1 MFNLL
6 CLLTLDI
13 PQRKSST
20 RKKDLPVLCIWFCYY
35 MKNKVWSAK
44 FSCGHSLYMWLSTGS
59 EHLSPFFSCDT
70 CEQSLGCLVKIVVLF
85 WEPDIKLQHNSLQ
98 KEWQCPSRATYLQL
112 CRAWTFSQ
120 QIWSFLGNLHSKIKK
135 WKGRMPLH
143 CLFSLRSPPCVLI
156 LMYT

>member
-1 MFNLL
+1 MLVNSRYPTRGSLAQGRKTFQFCVSGFAITWKTKYGLPGSAVGIH
-6 CLLTLDI
+6 CICGWALDQSI
-13 PQRKSST
+13 FP
-20 RKKDLPVLCIWFCYY
+20 P
-35 MKNKVWSAK
+35 
-44 FSCGHSLYMWLSTGS
+44 FSCG
-59 EHLSPFFSCDT
+59 T
-70 CEQSLGCLVKIVVLF
+70 CEQSLCCLVKIVVLF

-112 CRAWTFSQ
+112 CRARTFISQ
-120 QIWSFLGNLHSKIKK
+120 QIWSFLRNLHSKLKK